1 MKKLTSLLACVAAV
15 TLTGCKSTKIK
26 SPDGWSF
33 SRQSLF
39 YADSIGSLRVPIGTN
54 YVEMKQFKS
63 DADRAL
69 GVAEEALGL
78 LNKAK

>member
-1 MKKLTSLLACVAAV
+1 MKKLLILIAFPMLL
-15 TLTGCKSTKIK
+15 GCKITSIK

-33 SRQSLF
+33 RRNSLF

-54 YVEMKQFKS
+54 YVELKQFKS